1 MDRTTLC
8 KSLVRFRDDGI
19 RLRAYLGFR
28 WVILK
33 VLLAALASLLLLHP
47 DSRLHLLAFA
57 LLGYI
62 AAMGAAGVR
71 GYLLAKKRWNL
82 QREFIHWEKVE
93 ECLDANHP
101 HPKKSE
107 ESRRRP

>member
-1 MDRTTLC
+1 MDRTTFC

-19 RLRAYLGFR
+19 RLRAYFGFR

-33 VLLAALASLLLLHP
+33 VLLVAVATLLLLHP
-47 DSRLHLLAFA
+47 ESRLHLLAFA

-62 AAMGAAGVR
+62 AAMVAAGVR
-71 GYLLAKKRWNL
+71 GYLLTRKRWDL

-93 ECLDANHP
+93 ECLNINHSQP
-101 HPKKSE
+101 QKSE
-107 ESRRRP
+107 EFRSHP

>member
-1 MDRTTLC
+1 MDRTTFC

-19 RLRAYLGFR
+19 RLRAYFGFR

-33 VLLAALASLLLLHP
+33 VLLATLASLLLLHP

-62 AAMGAAGVR
+62 AAMVAAGVR
-71 GYLLAKKRWNL
+71 GYLLTRKRWNL
-82 QREFIHWEKVE
+82 QREFIHWEKVQ
-93 ECLDANHP
+93 ECLNANNP
-101 HPKKSE
+101 
-107 ESRRRP
+107 